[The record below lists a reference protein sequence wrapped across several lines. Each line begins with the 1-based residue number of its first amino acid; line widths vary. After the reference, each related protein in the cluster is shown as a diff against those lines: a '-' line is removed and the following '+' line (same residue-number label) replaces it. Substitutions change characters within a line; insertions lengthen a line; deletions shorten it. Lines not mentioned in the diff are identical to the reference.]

1 MRSPTYDDGRRARI
15 PGKIAALE
23 ITVGTFHAGELEMQ
37 RRAGVRATAA
47 RVGRIIQ
54 DSIPEGAA
62 EFLERQPLLFLGH
75 RDAAGRV
82 RATLV
87 AGPPGFIRVVDPRRV
102 DIDGPALPPGD
113 AGLLA
118 LDFDARERLRLNGR
132 LEPRPGGVTFHATEV
147 YSNCPKF
154 IQRRSI
160 EDERAERPGRGQTS
174 SSLTPAQRD
183 LISESDTFFI
193 ATVPP
198 GLTADV
204 SHRGGNPGFVRI
216 VDPTHLAWDDY
227 TGNAMFNT
235 LGNLLRDP
243 EAGLL
248 FVDFRDGRLLQLNG
262 RVQVTGD
269 KVRKIGFEIAEVVEI
284 AGGQPYRW
292 TPPVYSPFNPR

>member
-1 MRSPTYDDGRRARI
+1 MRERI

-23 ITVGTFHAGELEMQ
+23 FPVVTFHVGELEMQ
-37 RRAGVRATAA
+37 RRAGVQAMAA

-54 DSIPEGAA
+54 DSIPEDAA

-75 RDAAGRV
+75 RDEAGRV
-82 RATLV
+82 RAILV
-87 AGPPGFIRVVDPRRV
+87 AGRPGYVRVVDPRTV
-102 DIDGPALPPGD
+102 ELDGPSLPPGD

-132 LEPRPGGVTFHATEV
+132 LELRSGGVTLRATEV

-160 EDERAERPGRGQTS
+160 EEERAERPGRGQMST
-174 SSLTPAQRD
+174 SLTPAQRD
-183 LISESDTFFI
+183 LLSKADTFFI

-198 GLTADV
+198 GLASDV
-204 SHRGGNPGFVRI
+204 SHRGGNPGFVRV

-248 FVDFRDGRLLQLNG
+248 FVDFEDGRLLQLNG
-262 RVQVTGD
+262 RARVTGD
-269 KVRKIGFEIAEVVEI
+269 QARQVEFEILEVVEVP
-284 AGGQPYRW
+284 AGQPYRW
-292 TPPVYSPFNPR
+292 TPPIYSPFNPR

>member
-1 MRSPTYDDGRRARI
+1 M
-15 PGKIAALE
+15 
-23 ITVGTFHAGELEMQ
+23 TFHPGELEMQ
-37 RRAGVRATAA
+37 RRAGVEKMAA
-47 RVGRIIQ
+47 KVGRIIQ
-54 DSIPEGAA
+54 DSLPEDAA

-75 RDAAGRV
+75 RDGAGRV
-82 RATLV
+82 RASLL
-87 AGPPGFIRVVDPRRV
+87 AGRSGFIRVVDPRTV
-102 DIDGPALPPGD
+102 EVDGPPFP
-113 AGLLA
+113 AGEVGILA

-132 LEPRPGGVTFHATEV
+132 LEPRPGGVVVRATEV

-160 EDERAERPGRGQTS
+160 EEERAEQPGRGRS
-174 SSLTPAQRD
+174 SEALTPPQRD
-183 LISESDTFFI
+183 LISKADTFFI

-198 GLTADV
+198 GLPADV

-248 FVDFRDGRLLQLNG
+248 FVDFQDGSLLQLNG
-262 RVQVTGD
+262 RARVTGD
-269 KVRKIGFEIAEVVEI
+269 KVRQIEFEILEVVEI
-284 AGGQPYRW
+284 AGGHPYRW
-292 TPPVYSPFNPR
+292 TAPDYSPFNPR